1 MSGTSAVGVAAM
13 ILDWFRKPHLTVEV
27 LGADIAV
34 TMPGTGCRVVYT
46 KTEDNKLVASTF
58 SAPKVPRAKG
68 EDHLREVSRSGPDSS
83 QCEGQGDRLDQS
95 LLGLSAKDDGA
106 AQWRLS
112 ASRSLKWLSKKLTT
126 GPYRG
131 GPVVSSCS

>member
-58 SAPKVPRAKG
+58 SAPKVPRAKRG
-68 EDHLREVSRSGPDSS
+68 ITFAKFLGLAWTAANAKAKEIGW
-83 QCEGQGDRLDQS
+83 QS